1 MNVGTAVEDLIG
13 KVHKLIKRPF
23 EVYPKVAFITEML
36 NCCDFGFN
44 NGVTNLSGD
53 GRGTSFFENISLSA
67 LCDPLV
73 CLESI
78 TF

>member
-1 MNVGTAVEDLIG
+1 MNVGTVVEDLIG

-44 NGVTNLSGD
+44 NGVRIYRATQGGVHPL
-53 GRGTSFFENISLSA
+53 ENISLSA
-67 LCDPLV
+67 LC
-73 CLESI
+73 
-78 TF
+78 